1 MNDTHD
7 NPSSNFNEL
16 QGIKQDE
23 STATTHAL
31 TQSHQSQITLS
42 NTTTQQVRNFIVI
55 SEIK

>member
-1 MNDTHD
+1 MNNTHD
-7 NPSSNFNEL
+7 IPSSNVTEL

-42 NTTTQQVRNFIVI
+42 NTTTQQVRNFIV
-55 SEIK
+55 SATF